1 MISANGDSVKKRA
14 NITQKCGRHHVG
26 STREST
32 HAAGAAAAAVTAT
45 ETVGH
50 SQRYWYGTQ
59 IIAGRNCRTRVVV
72 GVVEEVCCVKRGGS
86 GAVDK

>member
-1 MISANGDSVKKRA
+1 MISANDNSVKKRA

-32 HAAGAAAAAVTAT
+32 HATGAAAAAVTAI

-50 SQRYWYGTQ
+50 SQRYWYDTQ
-59 IIAGRNCRTRVVV
+59 IMAGRICRTRVVV

>member
-14 NITQKCGRHHVG
+14 NITQKYGRHHVG

-32 HAAGAAAAAVTAT
+32 HATGAAAAAVTAT
-45 ETVGH
+45 ETVGD
-50 SQRYWYGTQ
+50 SQRYGTQ
-59 IIAGRNCRTRVVV
+59 IMAGRNCRTRVVV